1 MDCNDESVK
10 DFVGYKNPTYAYY
23 INGNTIEKNDISSN
37 FQFVAWAMPAKIWKV
52 VWNLYAGF
60 QTNSVLQKQP
70 VGRAH
75 ATVNSTYRRLQNS
88 SAENAKRSQ
97 LIIAT
102 TSGVGRIL
110 ESDILGIAAMNC
122 NDGSVKGFVGYKY
135 PTTLA
140 TACLKRIFSLAFHAT
155 NDPVFKT
162 PPLGFFGIGG
172 GIGGIV
178 DKNIE
183 VGFGTG

>member
-37 FQFVAWAMPAKIWKV
+37 FQFVAWTIPAKIRKV

-60 QTNSVLQKQP
+60 QTTFAFQKQS
-70 VGRAH
+70 VGRVH

-88 SAENAKRSQ
+88 SAENAKRFQ

-135 PTTLA
+135 PTYA
-140 TACLKRIFSLAFHAT
+140 CYVGFKVCTACMA
-155 NDPVFKT
+155 
-162 PPLGFFGIGG
+162 
-172 GIGGIV
+172 
-178 DKNIE
+178 
-183 VGFGTG
+183 